1 MLNMMKPQLCYEIHG
16 DANQW
21 FNLVTDNCTNVNAL
35 YTPLDDKLNVIT
47 KIGVKAVDEDNKCV
61 EILVDRDQCS
71 VSIDDVDLG
80 MESYSSGNI
89 SVRKYSNRARISVP
103 NCNDI
108 NLIMWVIC
116 EERKLP
122 SSNVTGEML
131 KFVVLRGL
139 NYGRRAHGLLGKL
152 RTLISSLRI

>member
-1 MLNMMKPQLCYEIHG
+1 MLNMTKPQLCYEIHG
-16 DANQW
+16 DADQW
-21 FNLVTDNCTNVNAL
+21 FNLVTDNCTTVNAL
-35 YTPLDDKLNVIT
+35 YTPLERLNVIT
-47 KIGVKAVDEDNKCV
+47 KIGVKAVDDNNKCV
-61 EILVDRDQCS
+61 EILVNRSQCS
-71 VSIDDVDLG
+71 VSVDGTVLG

-89 SVRKYSNRARISVP
+89 NVRKYSRRARISVP

-116 EERKLP
+116 EQRTVL
-122 SSNVTGEML
+122 SSNVTREML

-152 RTLISSLRI
+152 CTFISKLRT

>member
-21 FNLVTDNCTNVNAL
+21 FNLVTDNCTTVNAL
-35 YTPLDDKLNVIT
+35 YTPLNDILNVIT
-47 KIGVKAVDEDNKCV
+47 KIGVKAVDDDNKCV
-61 EILVDRDQCS
+61 EIFVNRSQCTVS
-71 VSIDDVDLG
+71 VNGTDLEMG
-80 MESYSSGNI
+80 SYSSGNI
-89 SVRKYSNRARISVP
+89 NVRRYSKRARISVP

-116 EERKLP
+116 EERIILSP
-122 SSNVTGEML
+122 NVTGEML

-152 RTLISSLRI
+152 RTLISNLRI

>member
-16 DANQW
+16 DADQW
-21 FNLVTDNCTNVNAL
+21 FNLVTDSCTTVNAL
-35 YTPLDDKLNVIT
+35 YTPLNDRLNVIT
-47 KIGVKAVDEDNKCV
+47 KIGVKAVDDDNKCV
-61 EILVDRDQCS
+61 EILVDRSQCS
-71 VSIDDVDLG
+71 VSVDGTVLG

-89 SVRKYSNRARISVP
+89 NVRRYSKRARISVP

-116 EERKLP
+116 EQRTLP
-122 SSNVTGEML
+122 NSNVAGDML

-152 RTLISSLRI
+152 KTFIMNLRI